1 MKGYDIMSVFMLNHT
16 NKFNQDKILIGFYDS
31 KEEAEKAIQRALK
44 LPGFCDC
51 PDGFII
57 QEIEVDK
64 DLIPSED

>member
-1 MKGYDIMSVFMLNHT
+1 MNTVFKLDHYSR
-16 NKFNQDKILIGFYDS
+16 KDDKNSAKLIGFYDS